1 MAVSVTNTT
10 IAALNT
16 DQTLTA
22 NVATVDSANTPEVF
36 TITPTKKGSKLLIV
50 FQNANSNGAYTYSI
64 AAGAAWAS
72 TSAITGSI
80 AQNAKEVLQLD
91 TAKVMSSTG
100 TILVTLTPATDKKLA
115 SEHVA
120 TMFVAELI

>member
-22 NVATVDSANTPEVF
+22 NVATADSADATEVF

-50 FQNANSNGAYTYSI
+50 FQNANSHGAYTYSI

-80 AQNAKEVLQLD
+80 AQNAKEALQVD
-91 TAKVMSSTG
+91 TAKVMSASG
-100 TILVTLTPATDKKLA
+100 TILVTLTPASGKKLA